1 MQRSRKLRASPV
13 GFPTDN
19 YETLCL
25 RLYICVSVFDM
36 NLYFARAGI
45 VHIATL
51 LLARPTLSSFVH
63 AATSKRLNVLNRW
76 WLPEGEHLRSYPL
89 TRTSTSKGSNH
100 IYPTTFF
107 GLTHSEIRR
116 MEKVTLRRY
125 SLYVREGRSAP
136 VHHEPK
142 RAPYVVRP
150 LRGRW
155 KEDEITRRCS
165 PSGSHQRLSTFNLFE
180 VAACTRQER
189 VRCARFNLFEAVRAG
204 KVEIHNAN
212 PRKV

>member
-1 MQRSRKLRASPV
+1 M
-13 GFPTDN
+13 
-19 YETLCL
+19 
-25 RLYICVSVFDM
+25 
-36 NLYFARAGI
+36 
-45 VHIATL
+45 
-51 LLARPTLSSFVH
+51 
-63 AATSKRLNVLNRW
+63 LNRW

-100 IYPTTFF
+100 IYPATFF
-107 GLTHSEIRR
+107 RLTHSEIRR

-165 PSGSHQRLSTFNLFE
+165 PSGSHQRLSTVQPLQGCRVYE
-180 VAACTRQER
+180 TRKSQM
-189 VRCARFNLFEAVRAG
+189 C
-204 KVEIHNAN
+204 EIQPLRSCQGRQGRNTQC
-212 PRKV
+212 